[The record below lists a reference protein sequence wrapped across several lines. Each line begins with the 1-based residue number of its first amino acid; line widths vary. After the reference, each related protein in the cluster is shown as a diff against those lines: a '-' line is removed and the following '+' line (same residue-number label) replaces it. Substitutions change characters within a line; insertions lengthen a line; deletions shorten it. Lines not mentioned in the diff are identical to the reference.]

1 MSKKDSI
8 PLSVYVHIPW
18 CIHKCPYCDF
28 NSHEFEGQD
37 IKNNELIYTNALIK
51 QLENSNIDSQ
61 RPIHSI
67 FFGGGTPSL
76 FSPASFKK
84 IITKIN
90 EKFGLEENC
99 EITIEANPGTV
110 DKQYF
115 YGYKD
120 VGINRM
126 SLGIQ
131 SFNEKHLKKLERI
144 HNQQEAI
151 EAANLAV
158 KLFDKVNIDLMFAL
172 PGQTQPELN
181 DDIEMALAIGSSH
194 ISYYHLTIEPN
205 TFFHK
210 HPPKVPNQDDSAVL
224 FDLISSK
231 LKNADFEH
239 YETSAYAKKGS
250 QCSHNLNY
258 WNFGDYLGIGA
269 GAHSK
274 ITSNDSIRR
283 YACHKSPKYYISE
296 VNKNNYI
303 NEEQLLTT
311 NDRVFEFMMNSLRLN
326 NGFDITSFEQKTNL
340 PINEIYKE
348 LSIAKEKQLIIE
360 INGRIKPTILGQ
372 NFLNELL
379 QIFLRDQNHDVK

>member
-1 MSKKDSI
+1 MSKKYSI

-51 QLENSNIDSQ
+51 QLENSNIDLQ

-84 IITKIN
+84 IITKI
-90 EKFGLEENC
+90 EDKFGLGENC

-210 HPPKVPNQDDSAVL
+210 HPPKVPNQDESAEL
-224 FDLISSK
+224 FDLVSSK
-231 LKNADFEH
+231 LKNANFEH

-274 ITSNDSIRR
+274 ITSNNSIHR

-326 NGFDITSFEQKTNL
+326 NGFDIISFEQKTNL

-379 QIFLRDQNHDVK
+379 QIFLRDQNHDAK

>member
-1 MSKKDSI
+1 MSKKDFI

-28 NSHEFEGQD
+28 NSHEFQGQD
-37 IKNNELIYTNALIK
+37 IKQNEIIYTNALIK
-51 QLENSNIDSQ
+51 QLESSNFSSQ

-76 FSPASFKK
+76 FSPKAFEK
-84 IITKIN
+84 IINKIS
-90 EKFGLEENC
+90 EKFGLEDNC

-144 HNQQEAI
+144 HNKQEAYD
-151 EAANLAV
+151 AAKLAV

-172 PGQTQPELN
+172 PEQTPSELS
-181 DDIEMALAIGSSH
+181 DDIKIALDIGSSH

-205 TFFHK
+205 TFFYK
-210 HPPKVPNQDDSAVL
+210 HPPKVPNQDDSSKL
-224 FDLISSK
+224 FDLVSDGLIDA
-231 LKNADFEH
+231 NFEH
-239 YETSAYAKKGS
+239 YETSAYAKKDN
-250 QCSHNLNY
+250 QCLHNLNY

-274 ITSNDSIRR
+274 ITSGKSIRR
-283 YACHKSPKYYISE
+283 YACHKNPKYYLSE
-296 VNKNNYI
+296 VEKNNFI
-303 NEEQLLTT
+303 KEEHELTN
-311 NDRVFEFMMNSLRLN
+311 NDRVFEYMMNALRLN
-326 NGFDITSFEQKTNL
+326 NGFAINNFEYRTNL
-340 PINEIYKE
+340 PINEIKKE
-348 LSIAKEKQLIIE
+348 LLIAKEKQLVSQID
-360 INGRIKPTILGQ
+360 GRIKPTILGQ

-379 QIFLRDQNHDVK
+379 QIFLRDQGHDVK